1 MSFKTWRERSKCSN
15 IILSKLIECDIHPK
29 IIIGRG
35 GENIR
40 AIQYDTNTHIKILRD
55 ENTILITGY
64 DDNDI
69 EKAITQI
76 MSCKTNNFDRRDKYN
91 NQRGNNNFD
100 RRDDNNF
107 DRRDECNGEREGEQS
122 LALTNENF
130 PLLGS

>member
-55 ENTILITGY
+55 ENTILIT
-64 DDNDI
+64 
-69 EKAITQI
+69 
-76 MSCKTNNFDRRDKYN
+76 
-91 NQRGNNNFD
+91 
-100 RRDDNNF
+100 
-107 DRRDECNGEREGEQS
+107 
-122 LALTNENF
+122 
-130 PLLGS
+130 